1 MAEQEQTVD
10 QQQEKA
16 REKAEDDRY
25 QRAEQQ
31 QAAYDDEYESRRET
45 LSALALFQQ
54 DAVEQLAGG
63 SRQNRRDYY
72 QKLLSRLYIEL
83 RDLGASMLLD
93 QLDAQLTQK
102 HQGKCAMLVYS
113 AVTQCYQMLVL
124 DAPMADAANAVPD
137 VFTAEREPMTW
148 ELLASYSADPEL
160 PVRAS
165 SLNPNFTITVG
176 LCIANSLTALS
187 GAIVGQYQKTVDI
200 NSGTG
205 IVVIGL
211 ACLIIGETLLGRRT
225 VTKGVIAVILGSI
238 VYRFIYA
245 IVFYTKVVPVECL
258 KLLTAVIVALAIA
271 APSIK
276 KWAAFQH
283 RKLAAQR
290 RGGN

>member
-54 DAVEQLAGG
+54 DSVEQLAGG

-137 VFTAEREPMTW
+137 VFTAGAP
-148 ELLASYSADPEL
+148 
-160 PVRAS
+160 RARIVY
-165 SLNPNFTITVG
+165 NPRACAAVG
-176 LCIANSLTALS
+176 QPPALS
-187 GAIVGQYQKTVDI
+187 GAPGRAECRAGGRCASCAPAGVSAD
-200 NSGTG
+200 
-205 IVVIGL
+205 
-211 ACLIIGETLLGRRT
+211 GEDAG
-225 VTKGVIAVILGSI
+225 
-238 VYRFIYA
+238 
-245 IVFYTKVVPVECL
+245 
-258 KLLTAVIVALAIA
+258 
-271 APSIK
+271 
-276 KWAAFQH
+276 
-283 RKLAAQR
+283 
-290 RGGN
+290 

>member
-54 DAVEQLAGG
+54 DSVEQLAGG

-148 ELLASYSADPEL
+148 ELLASYS
-160 PVRAS
+160 
-165 SLNPNFTITVG
+165 
-176 LCIANSLTALS
+176 
-187 GAIVGQYQKTVDI
+187 
-200 NSGTG
+200 
-205 IVVIGL
+205 
-211 ACLIIGETLLGRRT
+211 CLL
-225 VTKGVIAVILGSI
+225 
-238 VYRFIYA
+238 
-245 IVFYTKVVPVECL
+245 YTS
-258 KLLTAVIVALAIA
+258 
-271 APSIK
+271 PSP
-276 KWAAFQH
+276 
-283 RKLAAQR
+283 RD
-290 RGGN
+290 RG